1 MKSSPLRCVPDLTL
15 NVRSEGVLHTKTP
28 RLFPHNGS
36 GRMKALE
43 LLLRGALA
51 GLAISAPVGPVNVLC
66 ISRTI
71 TKGRTAGLI
80 SGLGAAAADTI
91 YGAIAGFSISFIISW
106 LLKELFWLRLVGGAL
121 LIVIGIVYW
130 FKKPKSLKESSGST
144 SAHSEFVT
152 TFLLTLTN
160 PTTVLSFLAV
170 LATLGL
176 GEHRPASLSLFL
188 VLGIFGGALIWWTF
202 LAMVSG
208 PFRDRFN
215 DRSVVWMNRIASFAI
230 AGFGLV
236 TMFLAHDAK

>member
-1 MKSSPLRCVPDLTL
+1 MKV
-15 NVRSEGVLHTKTP
+15 
-28 RLFPHNGS
+28 F
-36 GRMKALE
+36 E

-71 TKGRTAGLI
+71 TKGRMAGLV
-80 SGLGAAAADTI
+80 SGFGAAVADTI

-106 LLKELFWLRLVGGAL
+106 LLEELFWLRLVGGAL

-130 FKKPKSLKESSGST
+130 FKKPKSLKESSGNAP
-144 SAHSEFVT
+144 AHSDFVT

-176 GEHRPASLSLFL
+176 GEHRPAKLSLFL
-188 VLGIFGGALIWWTF
+188 VLGIFGGALLWWTL
-202 LAMVSG
+202 LALISG
-208 PFRDRFN
+208 HFRDRFN
-215 DRSVVWMNRIASFAI
+215 DRAIVWMNRIASFAI
-230 AGFGLV
+230 AGFGLI
-236 TMFLAHDAK
+236 TMLLSRNT

>member
-1 MKSSPLRCVPDLTL
+1 MKV
-15 NVRSEGVLHTKTP
+15 
-28 RLFPHNGS
+28 F
-36 GRMKALE
+36 E

-71 TKGRTAGLI
+71 TKGRMAGLV
-80 SGLGAAAADTI
+80 SGFGAAVADTL

-106 LLKELFWLRLVGGAL
+106 LLEELFWLRLVGGAL

-130 FKKPKSLKESSGST
+130 FKKPKSLKESSGNQP
-144 SAHSEFVT
+144 AHSDFVT

-176 GEHRPASLSLFL
+176 GEHRPAKLSLFL
-188 VLGIFGGALIWWTF
+188 VLGIFGGALLWWTL
-202 LAMVSG
+202 LALLSG
-208 PFRDRFN
+208 HFRDRFN
-215 DRSVVWMNRIASFAI
+215 DRAIVWMNRIASFAI
-230 AGFGLV
+230 AGFGLI
-236 TMFLAHDAK
+236 TMLLSRNT